1 MVFIF
6 SNLIVSID
14 EWRKQLAAYLIDYD
28 SLDIKETIAS
38 GLWMSYYLN
47 IKILYAPWTV
57 LVVHNKDLLEILK
70 TTWKIYL
77 KTLF

>member
-1 MVFIF
+1 MYHYVCTYLYRMVFIF

-14 EWRKQLAAYLIDYD
+14 EWKKQLAAYLIDYD

-47 IKILYAPWTV
+47 IKILCAP
-57 LVVHNKDLLEILK
+57 
-70 TTWKIYL
+70 
-77 KTLF
+77 